1 MQKIKVFLICTA
13 VIFLIGAAGV
23 TAQSMDIID
32 NLLESE
38 TADFGDSVYM
48 IAVGSGI
55 ADESVST
62 SEAVNIISE
71 KKWNKSGKKAGDQ
84 ITVGEMSFITMKALK
99 IRGGLMYTLMPSGRY
114 AAREFAYLGLI
125 EGGAHPGD
133 KMKGADVLNI
143 LSQAIAL
150 KEAE

>member
-1 MQKIKVFLICTA
+1 MQKIKVFLICIA
-13 VIFLIGAAGV
+13 IIFLISAAGV

-32 NLLESE
+32 NLLESK
-38 TADFGDSVYM
+38 TANFGASVYM

-55 ADESVST
+55 ADESVSI
-62 SEAVNIISE
+62 SEAVDIISE
-71 KKWNKSGKKAGDQ
+71 KKWNKSRKEADEP
-84 ITVGEMSFITMKALK
+84 ITLGEMSFITMKALK
-99 IRGGLMYTLMPSGRY
+99 LPGGIMYSLIPSARY
-114 AAREFAYLGLI
+114 ALREFAYLGLI

-133 KMKGADVLNI
+133 EIRGTDVLNI